1 MTIYFDTNEQPYNTP
16 VEGYIASCTDSQWA
30 YYSQPENRDKYKLDR
45 ATKQLVDITDTE
57 EYKAKQLIKAKE
69 EKATE
74 IKQKNKDKYSLE
86 GQTITVEL
94 PAVLKK
100 GEETKQVQS
109 FKLLTITSAGQLATV
124 LTGYVILAQAS
135 DIPDLLNDDN
145 GYTIV
150 GLNELVNGQK
160 FINLIFAKV
169 TEAFAK
175 ITGYQR
181 YLLSLV
187 DKAMTIE
194 EVRAIYVDFDNIP
207 VLEQTEEPKEE
218 VVVENKENTT
228 NTKEE
233 EVVENTENTTG
244 TTGTEEV

>member
-1 MTIYFDTNEQPYNTP
+1 MTIYFDNNEQPYNTP
-16 VEGYIASCTDSQWA
+16 VEGYIASCTDSRWA
-30 YYSQPENRDKYKLDR
+30 YYSQPQNRDKYKLDR
-45 ATKQLVDITDTE
+45 TTKQLVDITDTP
-57 EYKAKQLIKAKE
+57 EYKAKQLVKAKE
-69 EKATE
+69 EKTTE

-109 FKLLTITSAGQLATV
+109 FKLLTVTSAGQLATV

-181 YLLSLV
+181 YLLGLV
-187 DKAMTIE
+187 DKATTIE
-194 EVRAIYVDFDNIP
+194 EVQGIYVDFDNIP
-207 VLEQTEEPKEE
+207 TLEQDDNSTVQDNAEQQAVLEE
-218 VVVENKENTT
+218 
-228 NTKEE
+228 
-233 EVVENTENTTG
+233 
-244 TTGTEEV
+244 

>member
-1 MTIYFDTNEQPYNTP
+1 MIYFDENEKSYNYP
-16 VEGYIASCTDSQWA
+16 VAGYIASCTDIQWA
-30 YYSQPENRDKYKLDR
+30 YYSQPQNRDKYKLDR
-45 ATKQLVDITDTE
+45 ATGTLVDITSTP
-57 EYKAKQLIKAKE
+57 EYKAKQLVKAKE
-69 EKATE
+69 EKAIE

-109 FKLLTITSAGQLATV
+109 FKLLTVTSAGQLATV

-145 GYTIV
+145 GYTII

-187 DKAMTIE
+187 EKATTIE
-194 EVRAIYVDFDNIP
+194 DVQGIYVDFDNIP
-207 VLEQTEEPKEE
+207 TLEQDDNIAVQESAEQQAALEE
-218 VVVENKENTT
+218 
-228 NTKEE
+228 
-233 EVVENTENTTG
+233 
-244 TTGTEEV
+244 

>member
-1 MTIYFDTNEQPYNTP
+1 MAIYFDKNEQPYNTP
-16 VEGYIASCTDSQWA
+16 VEGYIASCEDYVWA
-30 YYSQPENRDKYKLDR
+30 YYSQPQNRDKYKLDR
-45 ATKQLVDITDTE
+45 TTKQLVDITDTE
-57 EYKAKQLIKAKE
+57 DYKAKQLIKAKE
-69 EKATE
+69 DKTTE

-109 FKLLTITSAGQLATV
+109 FKLLTVTSAGQLATV

-175 ITGYQR
+175 ITSYQR

-187 DKAMTIE
+187 EKATTIE
-194 EVRAIYVDFDNIP
+194 EVQVIYVDFDNIP
-207 VLEQTEEPKEE
+207 TLEQDNNIAGQDSVEQQAVLE
-218 VVVENKENTT
+218 
-228 NTKEE
+228 
-233 EVVENTENTTG
+233 G
-244 TTGTEEV
+244 

>member
-1 MTIYFDTNEQPYNTP
+1 MIYFDENKQAYNTP
-16 VEGYIASCTDSQWA
+16 IDDYIATCEDTRWA
-30 YYSQPENRDKYKLDR
+30 YFSEHPDEW
-45 ATKQLVDITDTE
+45 DIINGEFTDLRDTE
-57 EYKAKQLIKAKE
+57 EYKAKQLVKAKE

-74 IKQKNKDKYSLE
+74 IKQKNRDKYSLE

-109 FKLLTITSAGQLATV
+109 FKLLTVTSAGQLATV

-187 DKAMTIE
+187 EKATTIE
-194 EVRAIYVDFDNIP
+194 EVQVIYVDFDNISTLEQDNNIAVQDSAEQQA
-207 VLEQTEEPKEE
+207 VLEE
-218 VVVENKENTT
+218 
-228 NTKEE
+228 
-233 EVVENTENTTG
+233 
-244 TTGTEEV
+244 

>member
-1 MTIYFDTNEQPYNTP
+1 MIYFDENEQAYNTP
-16 VEGYIASCTDSQWA
+16 IDNYIATCEDIRWEF
-30 YYSQPENRDKYKLDR
+30 YSQPQNRDKYKLDR
-45 ATKQLVDITDTE
+45 TTKQLVDITDTP
-57 EYKAKQLIKAKE
+57 EYKAKQLVKVKE

-109 FKLLTITSAGQLATV
+109 FKLLTVTSAGQLATV
-124 LTGYVILAQAS
+124 LIGYVILAQAS
-135 DIPDLLNDDN
+135 DIPDLLNDDD

-175 ITGYQR
+175 ITNYQR

-187 DKAMTIE
+187 EKATTIE
-194 EVRAIYVDFDNIP
+194 EVQGIYVDFDNIP
-207 VLEQTEEPKEE
+207 TLEQDDNIAVQDSAEQQAGLEE
-218 VVVENKENTT
+218 
-228 NTKEE
+228 
-233 EVVENTENTTG
+233 
-244 TTGTEEV
+244 

>member
-1 MTIYFDTNEQPYNTP
+1 MIYFDENKQAYNTP
-16 VEGYIASCTDSQWA
+16 IDNYIATCEDTRWA
-30 YYSQPENRDKYKLDR
+30 YFSEHPDEW
-45 ATKQLVDITDTE
+45 DIINGEFTDLRDTE
-57 EYKAKQLIKAKE
+57 EYKAKQLVKAKE

-109 FKLLTITSAGQLATV
+109 FKLLTVTSAGQLATV

-135 DIPDLLNDDN
+135 NIPDLLNDDN

-187 DKAMTIE
+187 EKAATIE
-194 EVRAIYVDFDNIP
+194 EVQGIYVDFDNIP
-207 VLEQTEEPKEE
+207 TLEQGDNIAVQDNTEQQAVLE
-218 VVVENKENTT
+218 
-228 NTKEE
+228 
-233 EVVENTENTTG
+233 G
-244 TTGTEEV
+244 

>member
-1 MTIYFDTNEQPYNTP
+1 MTIYFDENKKAYNTKP
-16 VEGYIASCTDSQWA
+16 DTCICEIEDYVWSYFSQYPEQWDIIDGVFTDL
-30 YYSQPENRDKYKLDR
+30 R
-45 ATKQLVDITDTE
+45 DTE
-57 EYKAKQLIKAKE
+57 EYKAKQLVKAKE

-86 GQTITVEL
+86 GQTITIEL

-109 FKLLTITSAGQLATV
+109 FKLLTVTSAGQLATV

-175 ITGYQR
+175 ITNYQR

-187 DKAMTIE
+187 DKATTIE
-194 EVRAIYVDFDNIP
+194 EVQGIYVDFDNIP
-207 VLEQTEEPKEE
+207 TLEQENNDTTQDNEVTE
-218 VVVENKENTT
+218 
-228 NTKEE
+228 
-233 EVVENTENTTG
+233 
-244 TTGTEEV
+244 

>member
-1 MTIYFDTNEQPYNTP
+1 MIYFDENKIPYNTP
-16 VEGYIASCTDSQWA
+16 VEGYIATCDETRWA
-30 YYSQPENRDKYKLDR
+30 YFSEHPDEW
-45 ATKQLVDITDTE
+45 DIINGEFTDLRDTE
-57 EYKAKQLIKAKE
+57 EYKAKQLVKAKE
-69 EKATE
+69 EKTTE

-109 FKLLTITSAGQLATV
+109 FKLLTVTSAGQLATV
-124 LTGYVILAQAS
+124 LTGYIILAQAS

-175 ITGYQR
+175 ITNYQR

-194 EVRAIYVDFDNIP
+194 EVQGIYVDFDNIQT
-207 VLEQTEEPKEE
+207 LEQEDNDTIQDDEVTE
-218 VVVENKENTT
+218 
-228 NTKEE
+228 
-233 EVVENTENTTG
+233 
-244 TTGTEEV
+244 

>member
-1 MTIYFDTNEQPYNTP
+1 MTIYFDKNEQPYNTP
-16 VEGYIASCTDSQWA
+16 VEGYIASCEDYVWA
-30 YYSQPENRDKYKLDR
+30 YYSQPQNRDKYKLDR
-45 ATKQLVDITDTE
+45 TTGTLVDITNTP

-69 EKATE
+69 EKTTE

-109 FKLLTITSAGQLATV
+109 FKLLTVTSAGQLATV

-187 DKAMTIE
+187 EKATTIE
-194 EVRAIYVDFDNIP
+194 DVQGIYVDFDNIP
-207 VLEQTEEPKEE
+207 TLEQDDNIAVQDSAEQQAALEE
-218 VVVENKENTT
+218 
-228 NTKEE
+228 
-233 EVVENTENTTG
+233 
-244 TTGTEEV
+244 

>member
-1 MTIYFDTNEQPYNTP
+1 MIYFDENKQAYNTP
-16 VEGYIASCTDSQWA
+16 IDDYIATCEDTRWA
-30 YYSQPENRDKYKLDR
+30 YFSEHPDEW
-45 ATKQLVDITDTE
+45 DIINGEFTDLRDTE
-57 EYKAKQLIKAKE
+57 EYKAKQLVKAKE

-74 IKQKNKDKYSLE
+74 IKQKNRDKYSLE

-109 FKLLTITSAGQLATV
+109 FKLLTVTSAGQLATV

-187 DKAMTIE
+187 EKATTIE
-194 EVRAIYVDFDNIP
+194 DVQGIYVDFDNIP
-207 VLEQTEEPKEE
+207 TLEQDDNIAVQDSAEQQAALEE
-218 VVVENKENTT
+218 
-228 NTKEE
+228 
-233 EVVENTENTTG
+233 
-244 TTGTEEV
+244 

>member
-1 MTIYFDTNEQPYNTP
+1 MIYFDENKQAYNTP
-16 VEGYIASCTDSQWA
+16 IDNYIATCEDTRWTYFSEHPDEWDIINGEFTDL
-30 YYSQPENRDKYKLDR
+30 R
-45 ATKQLVDITDTE
+45 DTE
-57 EYKAKQLIKAKE
+57 EYKAKQLVKAKE
-69 EKATE
+69 DKTTE

-100 GEETKQVQS
+100 GEETKQVQG
-109 FKLLTITSAGQLATV
+109 FKLLTVTSAGQLATV

-181 YLLSLV
+181 YLLGLV
-187 DKAMTIE
+187 EKATTIE
-194 EVRAIYVDFDNIP
+194 EVQAIYVDFDNIP
-207 VLEQTEEPKEE
+207 TLEQGDNIAVQDSTEQQAALEE
-218 VVVENKENTT
+218 
-228 NTKEE
+228 
-233 EVVENTENTTG
+233 
-244 TTGTEEV
+244 

>member
-1 MTIYFDTNEQPYNTP
+1 MTIYFDKNLNASNTKP
-16 VEGYIASCTDSQWA
+16 TPCIGETDDYKWA
-30 YYSQPENRDKYKLDR
+30 FYSQLPKNIAWTVRDY
-45 ATKQLVDITDTE
+45 QLVDLRGTE
-57 EYKAKQLIKAKE
+57 EYKAKQLVKAKE
-69 EKATE
+69 EKTTE

-109 FKLLTITSAGQLATV
+109 FKLLTVTSAGQLATV
-124 LTGYVILAQAS
+124 LTGYVILAQGS
-135 DIPDLLNDDN
+135 NIPDLLNDDN

-150 GLNELVNGQK
+150 GLNELVNSQK

-187 DKAMTIE
+187 EKATTIE
-194 EVRAIYVDFDNIP
+194 EVQGIYVDFDNIP
-207 VLEQTEEPKEE
+207 TLEQDDNIAVQDSTEQQAVLEE
-218 VVVENKENTT
+218 
-228 NTKEE
+228 
-233 EVVENTENTTG
+233 
-244 TTGTEEV
+244 

>member
-1 MTIYFDTNEQPYNTP
+1 MIYFDENKQAYNTP
-16 VEGYIASCTDSQWA
+16 IDNYIATCEDTRWA
-30 YYSQPENRDKYKLDR
+30 YFSEHPDEW
-45 ATKQLVDITDTE
+45 DIINGEFTDLRDTE
-57 EYKAKQLIKAKE
+57 EYKAKQLVKVKE
-69 EKATE
+69 EKTTE

-109 FKLLTITSAGQLATV
+109 FKLLTVTSAGQLATV

-160 FINLIFAKV
+160 FINLIFANV

-187 DKAMTIE
+187 EKAATIE
-194 EVRAIYVDFDNIP
+194 EVQGIYVDFDNIP
-207 VLEQTEEPKEE
+207 TLEQEDNDTTQDDEVTE
-218 VVVENKENTT
+218 
-228 NTKEE
+228 
-233 EVVENTENTTG
+233 
-244 TTGTEEV
+244 

>member
-1 MTIYFDTNEQPYNTP
+1 MIYFDENKQAYNTP
-16 VEGYIASCTDSQWA
+16 IDNYIATCEDTRWA
-30 YYSQPENRDKYKLDR
+30 YFSEHPDEW
-45 ATKQLVDITDTE
+45 DIINGEFTDLRDTE
-57 EYKAKQLIKAKE
+57 EYKAKQLVKAKE

-109 FKLLTITSAGQLATV
+109 FKLLTVTSAGQLATV
-124 LTGYVILAQAS
+124 LTGYVILAQVS

-175 ITGYQR
+175 ITNYQR
-181 YLLSLV
+181 YLLSIV
-187 DKAMTIE
+187 EKATTIE
-194 EVRAIYVDFDNIP
+194 EVQAIYVDFDNIP
-207 VLEQTEEPKEE
+207 TLEQENNDTTQDNEVTE
-218 VVVENKENTT
+218 
-228 NTKEE
+228 
-233 EVVENTENTTG
+233 
-244 TTGTEEV
+244 

>member
-1 MTIYFDTNEQPYNTP
+1 MTIYFDINEQPYNTP

-30 YYSQPENRDKYKLDR
+30 YYSQRQNRDKYKLDS

-69 EKATE
+69 DKAIE

-109 FKLLTITSAGQLATV
+109 FKLLTVTSAGQLATV
-124 LTGYVILAQAS
+124 LTGYVILAQVS

-181 YLLSLV
+181 YLLGLV

-194 EVRAIYVDFDNIP
+194 EVQGIYVDFDNIP

-218 VVVENKENTT
+218 EVVENTI

-233 EVVENTENTTG
+233 EVAESTENTESTDD

>member
-1 MTIYFDTNEQPYNTP
+1 MTIYFDINKSAYNTP
-16 VEGYIASCTDSQWA
+16 IEGYIATCTDAQWA
-30 YYSQPENRDKYKLDR
+30 YYSQAQNMDKWDIIDCKF
-45 ATKQLVDITDTE
+45 VDITDTP
-57 EYKAKQLIKAKE
+57 EYKAKELVRAKE
-69 EKATE
+69 AKLAE
-74 IKQKNKDKYSLE
+74 IKQKNKDKYALE

-94 PAVLKK
+94 PATLKK

-109 FKLLTITSAGQLATV
+109 FKLLTVTSAGQLATV

-175 ITGYQR
+175 ITNYQR

-187 DKAMTIE
+187 EKATTIE
-194 EVRAIYVDFDNIP
+194 EVQGIYVDFDNIP
-207 VLEQTEEPKEE
+207 TLEQGDNIAVQDSAEQQAALEE
-218 VVVENKENTT
+218 
-228 NTKEE
+228 
-233 EVVENTENTTG
+233 
-244 TTGTEEV
+244 

>member
-1 MTIYFDTNEQPYNTP
+1 MVYFDENKQAYNTP
-16 VEGYIASCTDSQWA
+16 IDNYIATCEDTRWA
-30 YYSQPENRDKYKLDR
+30 YFSEHPDEW
-45 ATKQLVDITDTE
+45 DIINGEFTDLRDTE
-57 EYKAKQLIKAKE
+57 EYKAKQLVKVKE
-69 EKATE
+69 EKTTE

-109 FKLLTITSAGQLATV
+109 FKLLTVTSAGQLATV

-187 DKAMTIE
+187 EKAATIE
-194 EVRAIYVDFDNIP
+194 EVQGIYVDFDNIP
-207 VLEQTEEPKEE
+207 TLEQGDNIA
-218 VVVENKENTT
+218 VQD
-228 NTKEE
+228 
-233 EVVENTENTTG
+233 NTEQQAAL
-244 TTGTEEV
+244 EE

>member
-1 MTIYFDTNEQPYNTP
+1 MTIYFDINEQPYNTP

-30 YYSQPENRDKYKLDR
+30 YYSQSENRDKYKLDR
-45 ATKQLVDITDTE
+45 TTKQLVDITDTE
-57 EYKAKQLIKAKE
+57 EYKAKQLVKAKE

-109 FKLLTITSAGQLATV
+109 FKLLTVTSAGQLATV
-124 LTGYVILAQAS
+124 LTGYVILAQVS

-181 YLLSLV
+181 YLLGLV
-187 DKAMTIE
+187 EKAMTIE
-194 EVRAIYVDFDNIP
+194 EVQGIYVDFDNIP

-218 VVVENKENTT
+218 VENTENTT

-233 EVVENTENTTG
+233 EVVENTTD